1 MKLSL
6 LINKFYAYSA
16 YLWVVYLT
24 IYFSL
29 IFKVYSFKKIAAKLS
44 KQKTSKRLKKINL
57 HRVIT
62 LNRAVIKFLLF
73 SKNCFIRS
81 FTLFL
86 ILKKF
91 GYSIFLNI
99 GIIDDNKFESHAW
112 VEYNDIPL
120 LESKDVHEY
129 IIIKKF

>member
-1 MKLSL
+1 M
-6 LINKFYAYSA
+6 INKLYTYLF
-16 YLWVVYLT
+16 YLWVIYLT
-24 IYFSL
+24 VYFSL
-29 IFKVYSFKKIAAKLS
+29 IFKVYSFKKISAKLS
-44 KQKTSKRLKKINL
+44 KQKTSIRLKKINL
-57 HRVIT
+57 LRVVTI
-62 LNRAVIKFLLF
+62 NRAVIKFLLF

-99 GIIDDNKFESHAW
+99 GIIDKNEFKSHAW
-112 VEYNDIPL
+112 VEYKNIPL

-129 IIIKKF
+129 TIIKKF

>member
-6 LINKFYAYSA
+6 LINKFYTYLV
-16 YLWVVYLT
+16 YLWVIYLT
-24 IYFSL
+24 VYFSF

-44 KQKTSKRLKKINL
+44 KQKTSKRLKKLNL
-57 HRVIT
+57 LRIIT
-62 LNRAVIKFLLF
+62 INRAVIKFLLF

-91 GYSIFLNI
+91 GYIIFLNI
-99 GIIDDNKFESHAW
+99 GIIDKNKFESHAW

-129 IIIKKF
+129 IVIKKF

>member
-1 MKLSL
+1 M
-6 LINKFYAYSA
+6 INKFYTYLV
-16 YLWVVYLT
+16 YLWVIYLT
-24 IYFSL
+24 VYFSL

-44 KQKTSKRLKKINL
+44 QQKTSNTLIKINMY
-57 HRVIT
+57 RVIT

-73 SKNCFIRS
+73 SDNCFIRS

-99 GIIDDNKFESHAW
+99 GIIDKNKFESHAW
-112 VEYNDIPL
+112 VEYDDIPL